1 MFNLKL
7 DKMRKLSYLAAFLAA
22 FMMFSCTN
30 NDNPVPGEEEKGDK
44 TVELKIKSVITK
56 SDDGAVING
65 AKTSIQDGVIYFFG
79 ANNGC
84 VYRYQ
89 LTATDITNLA
99 GQTVAP
105 ISVLNVPAAANKV
118 ILLTNYEL
126 AGYTYPLAAGNT
138 VTSIKALPVNITKQQ
153 PKANNM
159 LVANVIMSGAAD
171 IVIDTNPATP
181 LYAANV
187 TITPIMSRLEVSR
200 VGVKG
205 DGTQVGDITE
215 FRLRGV
221 FIPNHY
227 SASTVM
233 DNVTTSFVNPVNDKT
248 KYTNLFPAGSA
259 PGYLNDYVDNTA
271 VFPGLAHAA
280 LGNMWA
286 YHVFPAS
293 GSANLPHIVVAVDQ
307 IKFRDTD
314 GQVKLWNNGATK
326 YVTVISYHVK
336 DNVGMPIT
344 DFLPANVYRIDGA
357 DGENGPGKPGGWGG
371 IIFELDDLGDTPYS
385 QDKTVSCNI
394 TVTPWNVNLIEPNM

>member
-1 MFNLKL
+1 
-7 DKMRKLSYLAAFLAA
+7 MRKLSYLAAFLAA

-30 NDNPVPGEEEKGDK
+30 NDNPVPGGEEGEKGDK
-44 TVELKIKSVITK
+44 TVEINIKSVITK

-65 AKTSIQDGVIYFFG
+65 AKTSIQDGTIYFFG
-79 ANNGC
+79 ANNNC
-84 VYRYQ
+84 VFSYT
-89 LTATDITNLA
+89 LTASDITNLA

-118 ILLTNYEL
+118 ILLTNYLL
-126 AGYTYPLAAGNT
+126 AGYPTYPLPAGNT
-138 VTSIKALPVNITKQQ
+138 VATIKALPVSITKQQ
-153 PKANNM
+153 PKTGNM

-171 IVIDTNPATP
+171 IVIDTNPTTP
-181 LYAANV
+181 LYATNV

-205 DGTQVGDITE
+205 DGSQVGDITE
-215 FRLRGV
+215 FRLRGI

-227 SASTVM
+227 SVSTVM
-233 DNVTTSFVNPVNDKT
+233 DNTTSAFVNPLSDKT
-248 KYTNLFPAGSA
+248 KYTNLFPTGSGT
-259 PGYLNDYVDNTA
+259 GYLNNYVDNSV
-271 VFPGLAHAA
+271 VFPGLVHAVT
-280 LGNMWA
+280 GNMWA

-293 GSANLPHIVVAVDQ
+293 GSLNLPQIVVAVDQ
-307 IKFRDTD
+307 IRFRDTD

-326 YVTVISYHVK
+326 YITVQSYHVK
-336 DNVGMPIT
+336 DNPLLAVT

-371 IIFELDDLGDTPYS
+371 IIFELGDLGDTPYS
-385 QDKTVSCNI
+385 HDKTVSCNI